1 MQNKYNVLF
10 DNTTGRIIIKK
21 PNKPITNTNTNTN
34 TNTYKNN
41 ESRMDEQLAELQKLI
56 EKNSKESTINNKPQ
70 NIGPLNIKLSND
82 SLNNQ
87 KYPYPYESTINNKSE
102 NIDPLNIK
110 LSNDS
115 LNNQKYP
122 YPYEQTINNKS
133 ENIGPLNI
141 KLSNDSLNN
150 QYHSNNVY
158 EQTINN
164 KHENISLFNNK
175 HHNLNT
181 IKYKTEKKNVVYGIK
196 KTILS
201 DFNYLYNSSNSND
214 FRISLNRSKSNINNR
229 DESNAVFDAFYLF
242 PNISEINTKSET
254 NIINEKKV
262 IVAYNRYDPSDK
274 QLFPIDFTP
283 SGINVPIKTENTKYT
298 KIIIDNIYWNIFQSI
313 EQSNYN
319 NNEILGI
326 VPFNNDFNHKD
337 IYLKINIELHS
348 QLSGNIEEYKKN
360 KLLPY
365 YNEEYKINSSNTCLN
380 TVHSFNIN
388 TLNGSNFDPINIE
401 INDNLNIN
409 CALLCIKISI
419 PDEIVGLLKG
429 VDKYNN
435 TFYGYIPFSQ
445 FILNFDYHLI

>member
-21 PNKPITNTNTNTN
+21 PNKPITNIH
-34 TNTYKNN
+34 KNN
-41 ESRMDEQLAELQKLI
+41 ESIIDEKLAELQKLI
-56 EKNSKESTINNKPQ
+56 EKDAKESIINNKPQ

-87 KYPYPYESTINNKSE
+87 YESTINNR
-102 NIDPLNIK
+102 P
-110 LSNDS
+110 
-115 LNNQKYP
+115 Q
-122 YPYEQTINNKS
+122 
-133 ENIGPLNI
+133 NIGPLNI
-141 KLSNDSLNN
+141 KLSNDFLNN
-150 QYHSNNVY
+150 QYES
-158 EQTINN
+158 TINN
-164 KHENISLFNNK
+164 KHENTSIFNNK
-175 HHNLNT
+175 HQNLNT
-181 IKYKTEKKNVVYGIK
+181 INTSKYKTEKKNVVYGIK

-229 DESNAVFDAFYLF
+229 IESNSVFDTFYLF

-262 IVAYNRYDPSDK
+262 ISICNRYDPSDK

-298 KIIIDNIYWNIFQSI
+298 KIIINNIYWNIFQSI

-337 IYLKINIELHS
+337 IYLRINIELHS

-380 TVHSFNIN
+380 TVHSFDIN
-388 TLNGSNFDPINIE
+388 TLNGSKFDEINID

-445 FILNFDYHLI
+445 FILNFDYHLV

>member
-21 PNKPITNTNTNTN
+21 PNKPISNIH
-34 TNTYKNN
+34 KNN
-41 ESRMDEQLAELQKLI
+41 ESIIDEKLAELQKLI
-56 EKNSKESTINNKPQ
+56 EKDSNESIINNKLQ

-87 KYPYPYESTINNKSE
+87 YQSTINNKSE
-102 NIDPLNIK
+102 NTSIF
-110 LSNDS
+110 ND
-115 LNNQKYP
+115 KY
-122 YPYEQTINNKS
+122 Q
-133 ENIGPLNI
+133 
-141 KLSNDSLNN
+141 
-150 QYHSNNVY
+150 
-158 EQTINN
+158 
-164 KHENISLFNNK
+164 
-175 HHNLNT
+175 NLNT
-181 IKYKTEKKNVVYGIK
+181 LNTSNTSNTLNTSKYKTEKKNVVYGIK

-214 FRISLNRSKSNINNR
+214 FRISLNRSKSNTLSNSNN
-229 DESNAVFDAFYLF
+229 SNNDNYGVFDTFYLF

-262 IVAYNRYDPSDK
+262 VSIYNCYDPSDR

-283 SGINVPIKTENTKYT
+283 SGINIPIKTENTKYT

-313 EQSNYN
+313 DQNNYK

-326 VPFNNDFNHKD
+326 RPFNNDLNYKD
-337 IYLKINIELHS
+337 IYLRINIELHS
-348 QLSGNIEEYKKN
+348 QVSGNLDEYKKY

-380 TVHSFNIN
+380 RVHSFDIN
-388 TLNGSNFDPINIE
+388 TLNGCKFDAISID

-409 CALLCIKISI
+409 CALLCIKICV
-419 PDEIVGLLKG
+419 PDEIIGLLKG

-445 FILNFDYHLI
+445 FILNFDYVLA